1 MEYRGPKS
9 IFRMVISKHP
19 RASNRNTRAR
29 ASSHPMSLF
38 LLPSSP
44 LCPLSSTD
52 HSTIFQVLVW
62 SARRYSMYFFGGVKT
77 RYLEYEIEM
86 TEGTLAAQFRILSTR
101 GWLYIYICIF
111 VYTRVHIH
119 TYWHASKWT
128 CGWMLGVLW
137 GRKKR
142 RCLNPEC
149 ERERE
154 RGYNHP
160 GVDWMD

>member
-62 SARRYSMYFFGGVKT
+62 SARRYSMYFFFGVKT

-101 GWLYIYICIF
+101 GWLYIYMYFCLHAR
-111 VYTRVHIH
+111 TH
-119 TYWHASKWT
+119 TYVLT
-128 CGWMLGVLW
+128 CKQVDVWMNARGVVGSQEAQMLKPW
-137 GRKKR
+137 VR
-142 RCLNPEC
+142 

-154 RGYNHP
+154 R
-160 GVDWMD
+160 V

>member
-101 GWLYIYICIF
+101 GWLYNQ
-111 VYTRVHIH
+111 TRLVGRNPPAYYRRKALLKKQGFGRPQNSECFSC
-119 TYWHASKWT
+119 TVSKQ
-128 CGWMLGVLW
+128 
-137 GRKKR
+137 
-142 RCLNPEC
+142 
-149 ERERE
+149 
-154 RGYNHP
+154 
-160 GVDWMD
+160 

>member
-101 GWLYIYICIF
+101 GWLYICNEIP
-111 VYTRVHIH
+111 RV
-119 TYWHASKWT
+119 TWST
-128 CGWMLGVLW
+128 SVCSVVLDH
-137 GRKKR
+137 
-142 RCLNPEC
+142 L
-149 ERERE
+149 
-154 RGYNHP
+154 NHP
-160 GVDWMD
+160 CFCFQCLTWSESSTPSGDNEVNHSGLAPKM